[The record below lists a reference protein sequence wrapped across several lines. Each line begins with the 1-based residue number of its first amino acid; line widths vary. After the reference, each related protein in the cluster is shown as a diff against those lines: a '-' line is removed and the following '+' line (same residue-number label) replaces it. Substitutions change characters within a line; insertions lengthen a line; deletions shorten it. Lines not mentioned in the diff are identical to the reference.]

1 MNIRMRAFAQFG
13 ELFGT
18 ETTLEVSGPSTIP
31 ETLHRICEGSE
42 EKRQALFDESGAIHP
57 YIILVR
63 NRVRVDRDELYVLRL
78 GEGDELALLPPVA
91 GG

>member
-13 ELFGT
+13 ELFGQ
-18 ETTLEVSGPSTIP
+18 ETSLEVAENSTIP
-31 ETLHRICEGSE
+31 EALVAFCDGSE
-42 EKRQALFDESGAIHP
+42 EKREALFDESGAIRQ

-63 NRVRVDRDELYVLRL
+63 NRVRVERDEFPVLHL

>member
-13 ELFGT
+13 ELFGA
-18 ETTLEVSGPSTIP
+18 ETSLEVSENSTIP
-31 ETLHRICEGSE
+31 ETLHRFCDGSE
-42 EKRQALFDESGAIHP
+42 EKRQALFDENGAIHP

-63 NRVRVDRDELYVLRL
+63 NRVRVERDELEVLRL